1 MIGRRNPVPFQVGGG
16 PSRIERA
23 MRALER
29 MQGDH
34 GYSTDEDSIESLWR
48 ECRAAG
54 HATIESFDERA
65 TLQYWPHTAT
75 DNVPVFEEML
85 GIDADPTEALEVRR
99 QEIVPLYTATPEAW
113 FSAIS
118 ARLEE
123 IDSRAS
129 LLTVPWVQ
137 GVTTQAGKLFEAFSP
152 ISGEQFDPLSSRKV
166 SEYPNFSTA
175 ARATVLLDIGN
186 GVAPSSEVIRIS
198 EQLVETLDRVLPSEL
213 EIRIIYATG
222 FFLDSSLLDA
232 TGFGT

>member
-1 MIGRRNPVPFQVGGG
+1 
-16 PSRIERA
+16 

-29 MQGDH
+29 MQGEH
-34 GYSTDEDSIESLWR
+34 GYSKDEDSIEALWR

-75 DNVPVFEEML
+75 DNVPVFEEIL
-85 GIDADPTEALEVRR
+85 GLDSDPTEALEVRR

-113 FSAIS
+113 HSAIT
-118 ARLEE
+118 AQLEE

-137 GVTTQAGKLFEAFSP
+137 GVTTHAGKLFEAFNP
-152 ISGEQFDPLSSRKV
+152 VAGEQFDTVGNRKLTD
-166 SEYPNFSTA
+166 YPNFSTA
-175 ARATVLLDIGN
+175 ARATVLLDIGA
-186 GVAPSSEVIRIS
+186 GVEPSSEVIRIS
-198 EQLVETLDRVLPSEL
+198 EQIVQALDRVLPSEL
-213 EIRIIYATG
+213 EIRIIYAVG